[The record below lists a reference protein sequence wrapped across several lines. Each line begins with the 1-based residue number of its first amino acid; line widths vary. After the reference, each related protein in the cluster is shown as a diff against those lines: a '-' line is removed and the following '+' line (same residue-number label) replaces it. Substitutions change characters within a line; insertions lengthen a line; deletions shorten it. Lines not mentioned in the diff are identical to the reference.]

1 MGILDSKGNI
11 TEAGESI
18 IMLIVDIPA
27 PEKTEEDVLTYF
39 EVFWKLY
46 PRDDAYNTFGKTR
59 QLRWNKSE
67 TRKLFIEYSKLYPE
81 DRLIDA
87 LSKEIKFRKSPS
99 QENLFKYMC
108 NSVNWFKKNAFET
121 FLDAEEETDEIN
133 EYGKEIS

>member
-1 MGILDSKGNI
+1 MGILNEKGEV
-11 TEAGESI
+11 TVAGESI
-18 IMLIVDIPA
+18 IMLIVDIPV
-27 PEKTEEDVLTYF
+27 PEEAEEDVLAYF

-46 PRDDAYNTFGKTR
+46 PRDDAYNTFSKTR

-67 TRKLFIEYSKLYPE
+67 TRKLFIEYSKEYPQ
-81 DRLIDA
+81 DILIEA
-87 LSKEIKFRKSPS
+87 LSREINFRKSPS

-121 FLDAEEETDEIN
+121 FLDTDEETDQVN